1 MLCHAYYCTLTI
13 ARLLLHA
20 YYTRWQVRPAVN
32 DLEHETENA
41 EAESANARLVYMLLW
56 QVLIRLYSKSI
67 ICARCYSTYD
77 KLTIKQQTTLET
89 TL

>member
-1 MLCHAYYCTLTI
+1 M
-13 ARLLLHA
+13 HA
-20 YYTRWQVRPAVN
+20 YYTRWQVRPAVSD

-56 QVLIRLYSKSI
+56 QVLVRLYSKSI